1 MEQYNYDL
9 LREKVNNELET
20 RNKERK
26 VEINKQITNAQ
37 RELQERLG
45 NADDKV
51 LRQLEDKK
59 NLAEVERKKTA
70 TKDLREE
77 ALNL

>member
-1 MEQYNYDL
+1 MSGRDAVHKRLSNEIAMEQYNYDL
-9 LREKVNNELET
+9 LREKVNNELEN

-37 RELQERLG
+37 RELQERLI

-59 NLAEVERKKTA
+59 NLAEI
-70 TKDLREE
+70 
-77 ALNL
+77 